1 MLPIGHKLYMLERP
15 SSAASPKATPIS
27 LLSPNKKTVLPLLIN
42 TTLVMHSRFRFTKRR
57 YANQSVVSLNS
68 NLQAQVWSLLM
79 FLMQNI
85 NKASPHTFSGILL
98 VRQLG
103 LDSLEK
109 LTPEK
114 KCMASLKSIMDLI
127 SSPDTKYN
135 NA

>member
-1 MLPIGHKLYMLERP
+1 
-15 SSAASPKATPIS
+15 
-27 LLSPNKKTVLPLLIN
+27 
-42 TTLVMHSRFRFTKRR
+42 MHSRFRFTKRR
-57 YANQSVVSLNS
+57 YANQSVVSLNN
-68 NLQAQVWSLLM
+68 NLQAQVWILLV

-127 SSPDTKYN
+127 SSPDTKHN